1 MSVLCRVCLVFPP
14 LVSLFGLFPVLV
26 EWLLVHS
33 CPAVFVSL
41 SMIILC
47 IYSPVCSDRFR
58 LVYSL
63 LPGVPVCVS
72 LALSCPVL
80 PCLALSCLVLPCLA
94 LSCPVLPCLAL
105 SCPVLPCLAL
115 PCPVLPCLA
124 LPCPVLPCLV
134 LPCPALPCLA
144 LSCPAL
150 FGYIKDCYFELH
162 PRLRVPRSSLVCA
175 SWQVTRSMKL
185 SSHDF
190 LFHRIINMR
199 NTKPKFPYHHHNEE
213 KPKNIVLMCRKRLL
227 SITKLKVAVRKS
239 WFPPSG

>member
-14 LVSLFGLFPVLV
+14 LVSLFGLIPVLV

-33 CPAVFVSL
+33 CPSVFVSL

-47 IYSPVCSDRFR
+47 IYSHVCSVRFR

-72 LALSCPVL
+72 LALSCP
-80 PCLALSCLVLPCLA
+80 ALV
-94 LSCPVLPCLAL
+94 
-105 SCPVLPCLAL
+105 
-115 PCPVLPCLA
+115 
-124 LPCPVLPCLV
+124 
-134 LPCPALPCLA
+134 
-144 LSCPAL
+144 
-150 FGYIKDCYFELH
+150 GYIKDCYFELH

-175 SWQVTRSMKL
+175 HWQVTRSVKL

-199 NTKPKFPYHHHNEE
+199 NTKPKFPYH
-213 KPKNIVLMCRKRLL
+213 
-227 SITKLKVAVRKS
+227 
-239 WFPPSG
+239 PSQWGKT